1 MGFAML
7 GTLISAGSSIMG
19 GIASSNAADYQAQ
32 IARNNAVV
40 AQQNAQWTSQAG
52 TIQATNVGLK
62 SREEIA
68 QYKAGT
74 AAKGIDVNT
83 GSVKDVEAGA
93 TQNANTNVQTT
104 QSNAEKQAYGYITQ
118 QKSYLDQASALESQ
132 ASFDIFGGILGA
144 AGSLAGGIGNFGSM
158 GSSLASGASSI
169 GNLFAPGQVN
179 TPNLGSYL
187 FGTQQANFG
196 FAGGGQV

>member
-32 IARNNAVV
+32 IARNNAIV

-52 TIQATNVGLK
+52 DIQATNAGLK

-68 QYKAGT
+68 QYKTGT
-74 AAKGIDVNT
+74 GAKGIDVNT
-83 GSVKDVEAGA
+83 GSAAAVQAGA
-93 TQNANTNVQTT
+93 VQNANTDTQTIRA
-104 QSNAEKQAYGYITQ
+104 NAGEKSYGYLVQ
-118 QKSYLDQASALESQ
+118 QQGDLAQASALESQ

-169 GNLFAPGQVN
+169 GSLFAPGQVN

>member
-32 IARNNAVV
+32 IARNNAIV

-68 QYKAGT
+68 QYKTGI

-169 GNLFAPGQVN
+169 GSLFAPGQVN